1 MRNKVKEQE
10 IKWPKGKWPEH
21 LEINVQ
27 DYERNWLDSTE
38 NGHELRIVRTDG
50 STIRINME
58 WAPGKNPRI
67 YSYSKPKNQLV

>member
-1 MRNKVKEQE
+1 MRNKIKEQE
-10 IKWPKGKWPEH
+10 IKWPKDKWPEH

-58 WAPGKNPRI
+58 HFIKRMEEITGEVFIK
-67 YSYSKPKNQLV
+67 YE